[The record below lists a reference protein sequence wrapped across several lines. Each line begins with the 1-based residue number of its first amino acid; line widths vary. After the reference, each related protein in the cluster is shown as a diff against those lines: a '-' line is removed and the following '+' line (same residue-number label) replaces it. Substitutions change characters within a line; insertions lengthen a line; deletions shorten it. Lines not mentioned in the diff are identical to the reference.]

1 MEESEDKTK
10 PEGNLVVEEV
20 AQEPAQVEKVIG
32 EEKQGV
38 FKKFWYVFAI
48 LGVIVALC
56 LMFLVYGYLK
66 LGQQKPASTPTP
78 IPTPTATEEI
88 DEQTSALGEQGTSDE
103 TEDIEADLEATD
115 LSEIDQ
121 ELEDIDSEL
130 SSP

>member
-1 MEESEDKTK
+1 MEEPKDKIK
-10 PEGNLVVEEV
+10 PEGKLVVEEV

-32 EEKQGV
+32 EEKQSV

-56 LMFLVYGYLK
+56 LAFLVYGYLK
-66 LGQQKPASTPTP
+66 LNQQKSAP

-88 DEQTSALGEQGTSDE
+88 DEQTSDLEEQGASDE
-103 TEDIEADLEATD
+103 IEDIEADLEATD
-115 LSEIDQ
+115 LSGIDQ